1 MKKKS
6 SKRIGSVLLSLVLTC
21 SLLAGGN
28 EMEHRVKAGDNAQI
42 VNPEI
47 ADSKV
52 KWSCVYFGNYPQHE
66 LTKEVDAQI
75 YEQLTQNQQ
84 WDVNNDVTLEGK
96 KYHRVC
102 EADATSTMEKFEWN
116 EENTY
121 HYFVYEPIKWRVLSV
136 EDTKAVLLSDQI
148 LDTQK
153 YNQKAYRVTWQ
164 ESSMRSWLNGYDANE
179 NSGQE
184 AYENNGFAARA
195 FTTEEKSQIATVS
208 RQNAQDKIYLLDATE
223 AAKDSYGLG
232 MEAARVA
239 GSSQYAQ
246 AMGAPAMGAPATKG
260 SWWTASSGNTE
271 LSEVFVKEDGSLYT
285 KGYSV
290 AYAGIGVRV
299 ALTLDVSEDSTYRYA
314 GTVTSDGQVDEV
326 VPSDEPADTPK
337 PTPTITVTA
346 TPVVTVEPG
355 ATTEPVPTKQTDVT
369 ERPVVPSTTE
379 SVVTPWVTKSPSK
392 QPAETAPVIKQP
404 IGTKRPTGTKQPS
417 GTNVPLTTEAPVQS
431 VAPTA
436 IVNLLPTGGQLPLA
450 GVTAGVATSFQDEDT
465 GVTYQ
470 ILTSAGATGT
480 VVCQQYSGKETSVE
494 IPDIVEYKGNIYCV
508 VKIGNNCFKNKTTLK
523 SVSIGKGVKVIG
535 SGAFAGCSKLK
546 RVKLSTGL
554 TTIGAKAFYRCSAL
568 TTVTIPAK
576 VRNIGTGAFAGC
588 KNLKRITVKTAK
600 LTAAKMGT
608 KAFYG
613 IPAKAKI
620 KVPKG
625 KSAAYKSIFSSKG
638 KIGTKV
644 KVK

>member
-6 SKRIGSVLLSLVLTC
+6 SKRIGRVLLSLVLTC

-42 VNPEI
+42 SNPEI
-47 ADSKV
+47 AEKEV

-66 LTKEVDAQI
+66 LTKEIDAQI

-84 WDVNNDVTLEGK
+84 WDTNNDVTLEGN
-96 KYHRVC
+96 KYHRVR
-102 EADATSTMEKFEWN
+102 EEDATSTMEKFDWN
-116 EENTY
+116 GENTY

-136 EDTKAVLLSDQI
+136 EASKAILLSDQV

-153 YNQKAYRVTWQ
+153 YNQKANRVNWQ
-164 ESSMRSWLNGYDANE
+164 ESSIRSWLNGYDATK
-179 NSGQE
+179 NSVQE
-184 AYENNGFAARA
+184 SYENNGFAAMA
-195 FTTEEKSQIATVS
+195 FTTEEKSQIETVS
-208 RQNAQDKIYLLDATE
+208 RQSAQDKIYLLDATE
-223 AAKDSYGLG
+223 AAKASYGLG

-246 AMGAPAMGAPATKG
+246 AMGAADKV
-260 SWWTASSGNTE
+260 SWWTSSSGNTE
-271 LSEVFVKEDGSLYT
+271 LSEVFVKEDGSLHT

-299 ALTLDVSEDSTYRYA
+299 AMTLDISQDASYRYA
-314 GTVTSDGQVDEV
+314 GTVTSDGKVDEI
-326 VPSDEPADTPK
+326 VPSSEPADTPK
-337 PTPTITVTA
+337 PTPTIIATA

-355 ATTEPVPTKQTDVT
+355 ETTEPVPTKQPDVT
-369 ERPVVPSTTE
+369 ESPVVPYTTE
-379 SVVTPWVTKSPSK
+379 AVVTPGLTQSPSK
-392 QPAETAPVIKQP
+392 QPEATAPVTNQP
-404 IGTKRPTGTKQPS
+404 IGTKQPS
-417 GTNVPLTTEAPVQS
+417 GTNVPLTTQAPVQS
-431 VAPTA
+431 AAPIA
-436 IVNLLPTGGQLPLA
+436 SVNPLPTGGHLPQE
-450 GVTAGVATSFQDEDT
+450 GVTAGVGTRFQDEDT
-465 GVTYQ
+465 RASYQ
-470 ILTSAGATGT
+470 ILTSTGATGT
-480 VVCQQYSGKETSVE
+480 VAYQQYSGKETAVE
-494 IPDIVEYKGNIYCV
+494 VPDIVEYKGKIYHV

-523 SVSIGKGVKVIG
+523 SVSVGTGVKAIG

-546 RVKLSTGL
+546 RVKLSTSL
-554 TTIGAKAFYRCSAL
+554 TTIGARAFQRCSAL
-568 TTVTIPAK
+568 SAVTIPAK
-576 VRNIGTGAFAGC
+576 VQTIGTGAFAGC
-588 KNLKRITVKTAK
+588 KNLKRITVKTVK

-625 KSAAYKSIFSSKG
+625 KLAAYKSIFSLKG

>member
-6 SKRIGSVLLSLVLTC
+6 SKRIGRILLSLVLIC

-28 EMEHRVKAGDNAQI
+28 EMEHRVKAGENAQI
-42 VNPEI
+42 GNPEI

-66 LTKEVDAQI
+66 LTKEVDAQT

-84 WDVNNDVTLEGK
+84 WDANNDVTLEGK

-102 EADATSTMEKFEWN
+102 EADATSTMQKFEWN

-136 EDTKAVLLSDQI
+136 EDSKAILLSDQI

-164 ESSMRSWLNGYDANE
+164 ESSMRSWLNGYDATK

-184 AYENNGFAARA
+184 SYETNGFAAMA
-195 FTTEEKSQIATVS
+195 FTAEEKNQIETVS
-208 RQNAQDKIYLLDATE
+208 RQSAQDKVYLLDAAE
-223 AAKDSYGLG
+223 VAKDSYGLG
-232 MEAARVA
+232 METARVV

-246 AMGAPAMGAPATKG
+246 AMGATADKV

-271 LSEVFVKEDGSLYT
+271 LSEVFVKEDGSLHK

-290 AYAGIGVRV
+290 SYAGIGVRV
-299 ALTLDVSEDSTYRYA
+299 AMTLDVSGDSTYRYA
-314 GTVTSDGQVDEV
+314 GTVTSDGKVDEV
-326 VPSDEPADTPK
+326 VPSGEPADTPK
-337 PTPTITVTA
+337 PTPTITATA

-355 ATTEPVPTKQTDVT
+355 ETTEPVLTKQPDVT
-369 ERPVVPSTTE
+369 ESPVVPSTTE
-379 SVVTPWVTKSPSK
+379 VVVTPGLTKSPSK
-392 QPAETAPVIKQP
+392 QPAETAPVTKQP
-404 IGTKRPTGTKQPS
+404 IGTKQPTGTKQPA
-417 GTNVPLTTEAPVQS
+417 GTNVPLTTQAPAQS
-431 VAPTA
+431 VAPTDS
-436 IVNLLPTGGQLPLA
+436 VNLLPTEGHLPQA
-450 GVTAGVATSFQDEDT
+450 GVTARVGTSFQDEDT
-465 GVTYQ
+465 GATYQ

-480 VVCQQYSGKETSVE
+480 VACQQYSGKETSVE
-494 IPDIVEYKGNIYCV
+494 IPDIVEHKGNIYHV
-508 VKIGNNCFKNKTTLK
+508 VKIGSGCFKNKTTVK
-523 SVSIGKGVKVIG
+523 SVSIGKGVKAIG

-546 RVKLSTGL
+546 RVKLGTSL

-568 TTVTIPAK
+568 TAVTIPAK
-576 VRNIGTGAFAGC
+576 VRTIGTGSFAGC

-613 IPAKAKI
+613 IQAKAKI